1 MKKLGRSVGRRD
13 RHSIAC
19 QVVKDNRLLE
29 KVVDKIGIKLR
40 KELIASAS
48 PENNSSF
55 RVTDLSSLSAFQWS
69 YLTKDFQRT
78 APLLHRILE
87 KCVASNRAK
96 EYKLNQ
102 HAIMTV
108 VAGILLRNTSQR
120 VNFLQH
126 LLSVLFYASHVPKQ
140 VCKL

>member
-48 PENNSSF
+48 PDNNSSF

-69 YLTKDFQRT
+69 DLTKDFQRT
-78 APLLHRILE
+78 APLLHKILE
-87 KCVASNRAK
+87 KCVASNRSK
-96 EYKLNQ
+96 EYKPSQ
-102 HAIMTV
+102 HAKMAI
-108 VAGILLRNTSQR
+108 VAGILFRNTSQC
-120 VNFLQH
+120 VNLLQY
-126 LLSVLFYASHVPKQ
+126 LLSLLFYASHIPKQ

>member
-48 PENNSSF
+48 PENNSLF

-78 APLLHRILE
+78 APLLHKILE

-96 EYKLNQ
+96 EYKPNQ
-102 HAIMTV
+102 HAIVTV

-126 LLSVLFYASHVPKQ
+126 LLSLLFYVNHVPKQ